1 MKRIRKIE
9 TSVGLTGNVVN
20 NKSTSTSNAY
30 SCDYINN
37 DLKALILDMAHPI
50 GSYYWSSDSTN
61 PHDLFGGTWVQIK
74 DKFIIAVGDSHTVGQ
89 SYGSNT
95 KDISHTHGIA
105 HTHGVPGVAHTHTSA
120 AHTHTVNGHTHSTGN
135 HTLTV
140 AEMPSHTHWTRE
152 IAPGLYAGWGNKSQ
166 DGWITQSLNASNGG
180 TWETAATGGG
190 GAHNHG
196 NTGSTSLTTNS
207 TTPGATGS
215 TTPKATTTN
224 SQSTSTSGS
233 GGSTTLD
240 ITPACEAAYCWKRT
254 A

>member
-74 DKFIIAVGDSHTVGQ
+74 DKFIIAVGDNHAVGQ

-95 KDISHTHGIA
+95 KNISHTHSFA
-105 HTHGVPGVAHTHTSA
+105 HTHGVPGVAHTHT
-120 AHTHTVNGHTHSTGN
+120 TGN
-135 HTLTV
+135 HTLTI
-140 AEMPSHTHWTRE
+140 AEMPSHTHAFR
-152 IAPGLYAGWGNKSQ
+152 AVRDVFNS
-166 DGWITQSLNASNGG
+166 DSNGSLPKANNG
-180 TWETAATGGG
+180 QGANSGWSEYVTIAGNYANQNTGGG

-196 NTGSTSLTTNS
+196 NTGST
-207 TTPGATGS
+207 TPS
-215 TTPKATTTN
+215 ATTTN

>member
-95 KDISHTHGIA
+95 KDISHTHGIG

-120 AHTHTVNGHTHSTGN
+120 AHTHTTGN
-135 HTLTV
+135 HTLTS
-140 AEMPSHTHWTRE
+140 AELPHLEGSLEVKPYDGYSNSGICSNWTDSSYHKVGPVSSANQQVYGSK
-152 IAPGLYAGWGNKSQ
+152 ISFGNNQ
-166 DGWITQSLNASNGG
+166 P
-180 TWETAATGGG
+180 
-190 GAHNHG
+190 HNHG
-196 NTGSTSLTTNS
+196 KTGS

-215 TTPKATTTN
+215 TTPSATTTN

>member
-37 DLKALILDMAHPI
+37 DLKALILDMAHPV

-61 PHDLFGGTWVQIK
+61 PHDLFGIGEWEQIK
-74 DKFIIAVGDSHTVGQ
+74 DTFLMSAGTT
-89 SYGSNT
+89 YGAGT
-95 KDISHTHGIA
+95 TGGAASHTHSIG
-105 HTHGVPGVAHTHTSA
+105 HTHGVPGVAHTHT
-120 AHTHTVNGHTHSTGN
+120 TGN
-135 HTLTV
+135 HTLTTT
-140 AEMPSHTHWTRE
+140 EMPSHSHWGIIGANGVERMAGYGTGTTHTGTINEMTDVAWESLHT
-152 IAPGLYAGWGNKSQ
+152 GNSG
-166 DGWITQSLNASNGG
+166 D
-180 TWETAATGGG
+180 G

-196 NTGSTSLTTNS
+196 NTGST
-207 TTPGATGS
+207 TPS
-215 TTPKATTTN
+215 ATTTN

>member
-20 NKSTSTSNAY
+20 NASTSTSNAY

-74 DKFIIAVGDSHTVGQ
+74 DKFIIAVGDNHAVGQ

-95 KDISHTHGIA
+95 KNISHTHSIG
-105 HTHGVPGVAHTHTSA
+105 HTHGVPGVAHTHT
-120 AHTHTVNGHTHSTGN
+120 TGN
-135 HTLTV
+135 HTLTI
-140 AEMPSHTHWTRE
+140 AEMPSHSHTTSNSYGDYGT
-152 IAPGLYAGWGNKSQ
+152 P
-166 DGWITQSLNASNGG
+166 NASYGVISNVSGSG
-180 TWETAATGGG
+180 APVGITVNSTGGS

-196 NTGSTSLTTNS
+196 NTGST
-207 TTPGATGS
+207 TPN
-215 TTPKATTTN
+215 ATTTN
-224 SQSTSTSGS
+224 GQSTSTSGS
-233 GGSTTLD
+233 TSNLPPYLAVFT
-240 ITPACEAAYCWKRT
+240 WKRVS
-254 A
+254 

>member
-95 KDISHTHGIA
+95 KDISHTHSFA
-105 HTHGVPGVAHTHTSA
+105 HTHGVPGVAHTHT
-120 AHTHTVNGHTHSTGN
+120 TGN

-140 AEMPSHTHWTRE
+140 AEIPSHTHWTRE

-180 TWETAATGGG
+180 TWETAATGGSR
-190 GAHNHG
+190 AHNHG
-196 NTGSTSLTTNS
+196 NTGST
-207 TTPGATGS
+207 TPS
-215 TTPKATTTN
+215 ATTTN

>member
-20 NKSTSTSNAY
+20 SKSTSTANAY
-30 SCDYINN
+30 SCNYINN

-95 KDISHTHGIA
+95 KDISHTHGIG

-166 DGWITQSLNASNGG
+166 DGWITQALNASNGG

>member
-9 TSVGLTGNVVN
+9 TSIGLTGNVVN

-95 KDISHTHGIA
+95 KDISHTHSIG

-120 AHTHTVNGHTHSTGN
+120 AHTHTINGHTHTTGN
-135 HTLTV
+135 HTLTI
-140 AEMPSHTHWTRE
+140 AELPAHNHTFAFNFYNYQQSGYGYNGQVYKTSSSLE
-152 IAPGLYAGWGNKSQ
+152 TGN
-166 DGWITQSLNASNGG
+166 ITTNN
-180 TWETAATGGG
+180 TGSG

>member
-20 NKSTSTSNAY
+20 NESTSTSNAY

-50 GSYYWSSDSTN
+50 GSYYWSSNATN

-95 KDISHTHGIA
+95 KDISHTHGIG
-105 HTHGVPGVAHTHTSA
+105 HTHGVPGVAHTH
-120 AHTHTVNGHTHSTGN
+120 STGN
-135 HTLTV
+135 HTLTTSEIPSHYHNYDDGIRYWSEGTAAGGDIV
-140 AEMPSHTHWTRE
+140 AEISSTGKRYVHSTTT
-152 IAPGLYAGWGNKSQ
+152 AGGS
-166 DGWITQSLNASNGG
+166 
-180 TWETAATGGG
+180 

-196 NTGSTSLTTNS
+196 NTGST
-207 TTPGATGS
+207 TPNA
-215 TTPKATTTN
+215 ATTN